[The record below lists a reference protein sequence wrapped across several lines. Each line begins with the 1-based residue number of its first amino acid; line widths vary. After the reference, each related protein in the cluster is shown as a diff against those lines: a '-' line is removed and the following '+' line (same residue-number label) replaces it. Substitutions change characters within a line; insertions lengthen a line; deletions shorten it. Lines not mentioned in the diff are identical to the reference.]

1 MVPNMTVEIDK
12 PSIVSLESFNKC
24 ISENLE
30 ALQVNVPVEN
40 CSLSQNLITFKY
52 QIA

>member
-30 ALQVNVPVEN
+30 ALQVNELVEN
-40 CSLSQNLITFKY
+40 SFCGFFLSRILF
-52 QIA
+52 